1 MTTFSRSGES
11 EQLPSTTLDQRLAEA
26 ARVLAAE
33 PSVQET
39 LDSAVSLAVSMVP
52 GCTAAGVTL
61 VDRRGGITTAAAT
74 DELVRE
80 GDRIQYELG
89 EGPCLD
95 AVREQEIVRS
105 EDIAVD
111 PRWPRWSAAVVERLG
126 VRSML
131 CVQLYTT
138 KGTHGALNL
147 YALDARAFGGYA
159 ESLAATFG
167 SVASAALSSAQ
178 TEEQLQAAVQS
189 RTLIGQAQGM
199 IMERYGLSDQSAFAV
214 LSRISQDTN
223 ERLVEVARTIVTTR
237 RLPGA
242 VDPA

>member
-1 MTTFSRSGES
+1 MTTFSRSGEN
-11 EQLPSTTLDQRLAEA
+11 EQLPAPTLDQRLADA
-26 ARVLAAE
+26 ARLLDAE
-33 PSVQET
+33 PTEQET
-39 LDSAVSLAVSMVP
+39 LDSAVHLAVSMIP
-52 GCTAAGVTL
+52 GCAAAGVTL
-61 VDRRGGITTAAAT
+61 VDRRGGLTTAAAT
-74 DELVRE
+74 GELVRE

-89 EGPCLD
+89 EGPCVD
-95 AVREQEIVRS
+95 AVREQELVRS
-105 EDIAVD
+105 EDIAADV
-111 PRWPRWSAAVVERLG
+111 RWPRWSEAVVERLD

-131 CVQLYTT
+131 CVQLYTS

-147 YALDARAFGGYA
+147 YGLEPRAFGGYA

-167 SVASAALSSAQ
+167 SVASAALSSAR

-223 ERLVEVARTIVTTR
+223 ERLVEVARQIVTTR

-242 VDPA
+242 LERG

>member
-1 MTTFSRSGES
+1 MTAFSRSGES
-11 EQLPSTTLDQRLAEA
+11 EQLPATSLDHRLAEA
-26 ARVLAAE
+26 ARLLAAE
-33 PSVQET
+33 PTEQET
-39 LDSAVSLAVSMVP
+39 LDSAVRLAVSMIP

-61 VDRRGGITTAAAT
+61 VGRRGELTTAAAT
-74 DELVRE
+74 DELVHE

-89 EGPCLD
+89 EGPCVD
-95 AVREQEIVRS
+95 AVRDQEIVRS
-105 EDIAVD
+105 EDIATD
-111 PRWPRWSAAVVERLG
+111 TRWPRWSVAVVERLR

-147 YALDARAFGGYA
+147 YALDTHAFGGYA

-167 SVASAALSSAQ
+167 SVASAALSSAR
-178 TEEQLQAAVQS
+178 TEDQLQAAVQS

-199 IMERYGLSDQSAFAV
+199 IMERYGLSDQNAFAV
-214 LSRISQDTN
+214 LSRISQDSN

-237 RLPGA
+237 QLPGA
-242 VDPA
+242 SEPV